1 MATKKEAST
10 ITEVKPDEIFIAGHD
25 VWEEEKDRA
34 NLTPKQRA
42 LLRPG
47 LSTRVVMDEPGK
59 ALRDS
64 ILADGVL
71 EPVIAIEDDGS
82 LFVVNGRRRVSCAR
96 AAAEIKTKAGEK
108 GGIKIPVVV
117 LPSDTDPAVIAAMV
131 VTTDE
136 IRKDDN
142 MAVKAA
148 KAQYLAT
155 TFGMNPKEIATKFGV
170 SRPAVDSWLAL
181 AKASKSTMKAVESG
195 AISPTAAAAL
205 AKAHEDP
212 KEQEKAL
219 EKELKAAEVKHGGKG
234 KRAGKVTVSAVKA
247 KKAAKKAKDKGG
259 KLDHH
264 ILARFVEFCKGY
276 KNTVAKEDLIVLEI
290 VLGLR
295 PTKTRKG
302 WDEVLENI
310 TGK

>member
-10 ITEVKPDEIFIAGHD
+10 ITEVAPDEIFIAGHD
-25 VWEEEKDRA
+25 QWEDEKEREG
-34 NLTPKQRA
+34 LTPKQKA

-47 LSTRVVMDEPGK
+47 LSTRVVMDDAGK

-64 ILADGVL
+64 ILDQGVL

-82 LFVVNGRRRVSCAR
+82 LFVVNGRRRTMAAR

-108 GGIKIPVVV
+108 GKIKIPVVV

-142 MAVKAA
+142 MAIKAA

-155 TFGMNPKEIATKFGV
+155 TFGMNPKEIALKFGV

-195 AISPTAAAAL
+195 NLTPTAAVAIV
-205 AKAHEDP
+205 KAHEDP
-212 KEQEKAL
+212 KEQDKAL
-219 EKELKAAEVKHGGKG
+219 EKELKAAESKTG
-234 KRAGKVTVSAVKA
+234 KRKGKVTVSAVKA

-264 ILARFVEFCKGY
+264 ILGRFVEFCKAY
-276 KNTVAKEDLIVLEI
+276 KNTVAKEDLIVIEI

-295 PTKTRKG
+295 PSKSRKG